1 MTDKELAE
9 RRERIATA
17 VLAGMY
23 ASHDPRLA
31 REPVHVLA
39 LMAIDAAD
47 ALVEELDNEEV
58 RWDE

>member
-1 MTDKELAE
+1 MTDVERRE

-39 LMAIDAAD
+39 LLAVDAAN
-47 ALVEELDNEEV
+47 ALAEELDSVGVE
-58 RWDE
+58 